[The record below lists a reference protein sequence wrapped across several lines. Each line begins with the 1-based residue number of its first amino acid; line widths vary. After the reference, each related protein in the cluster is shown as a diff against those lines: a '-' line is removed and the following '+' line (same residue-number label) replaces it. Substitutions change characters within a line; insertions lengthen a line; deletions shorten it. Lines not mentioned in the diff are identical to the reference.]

1 MTQKSAHQKTVPVI
15 GAGDAADLAALRRER
30 DEAVAA
36 LETVLDMVATFTH
49 ELRTPL
55 TGILGMTNL
64 LLGTELGEDQSH
76 YARTVW
82 ESGNHLRR
90 LVDDVVE
97 LALLASD
104 GFRLEPAPA
113 VPGEIIRGVLDI
125 VEPEARKKK
134 LGLFWQISC
143 EFEDSFLI
151 DAARLRQVL
160 LNLAANAIKYT
171 DQGSVRIDA
180 AVERESADGL
190 MAVFTIADTGIGMSD
205 EVQASLFARFTRAG
219 PPDRRGAGLG
229 LAISRQIVE
238 LMGGH
243 IEVESIPGQGSRF
256 LFTVPLAR
264 STAPAGPS
272 VETGSVEFPV
282 ATTSLDLLLAEDDDL
297 NQMYFETLLRAGG
310 HRVTVVGDGKE
321 ALEAVRERGF
331 DAVLMDIQM
340 PVMDGATAT
349 REIRK
354 LPGDRGEI
362 PVIALSG
369 GVDRQGG
376 TTFQDAGFTHLLT
389 KPLENADLAKALTK
403 ATGRPVYIPDYSI
416 NTSNVPSPPKS
427 AIRAV
432 EAFLDDTIIPKPG

>member
-1 MTQKSAHQKTVPVI
+1 MTQNSAHQKTVPAI
-15 GAGDAADLAALRRER
+15 GAGDDAALAALRRER

-36 LETVLDMVATFTH
+36 REAVLDMVASFTH

-64 LLGTELGEDQSH
+64 LLGTELSEDQSH

-97 LALLASD
+97 LALLASE

-113 VPGEIIRGVLDI
+113 VPGDVIRGVLDI
-125 VEPEARKKK
+125 FEPEAAKKK
-134 LGLFWQISC
+134 LGLFWQIAC
-143 EFEDSFLI
+143 EFEDAFLI

-160 LNLAANAIKYT
+160 LNLVANAIRYT

-238 LMGGH
+238 LMGGR

-256 LFTVPLAR
+256 LITVPLVR
-264 STAPAGPS
+264 SSAPVGAGVETES
-272 VETGSVEFPV
+272 VELPV
-282 ATTSLDLLLAEDDDL
+282 ATASLDLLLAEDDDL

-310 HRVTVVGDGKE
+310 HRVTVVGDGKK
-321 ALEAVRERGF
+321 ALDAVRERGF

-354 LPGDRGEI
+354 LPGDRGKI

-376 TTFQDAGFTHLLT
+376 TAFQDAGFTQFLT

-416 NTSNVPSPPKS
+416 NTPNVPSPPEG

-432 EAFLDDTIIPKPG
+432 EAFLDDAGT